1 MKIPQIKVFQE
12 INSINLIEHRMNEFV
27 EQNKEDIIKI
37 NAVTTNTITRGATTT
52 IVYTGSIVYLKELED

>member
-1 MKIPQIKVFQE
+1 MKTPQIKVFQV
-12 INSINLIEHRMNEFV
+12 IDSINLIEHRMNKFI

-37 NAVTTNTITRGATTT
+37 NAVTTNAITRGATTT